1 MQIDKEFVLQE
12 LRKQGKNEHVQKA
25 IQELPA
31 KIDHDK
37 HAGPAREVRTRP
49 RQTRGACRR
58 ARNQLITFTIAPSDK
73 TGTSRIEPPRF
84 GLHVWRS
91 EPHRR
96 CDAEET
102 SSFTLLRSR
111 TGAARARCSASRAAR
126 GVH

>member
-49 RQTRGACRR
+49 RQAGGACRR
-58 ARNQLITFTIAPSDK
+58 ARNQLTTVTIEATSDK
-73 TGTSRIEPPRF
+73 TGTSRQTQRF
-84 GLHVWRS
+84 GLHIGV
-91 EPHRR
+91 
-96 CDAEET
+96 AT
-102 SSFTLLRSR
+102 SSPPMR
-111 TGAARARCSASRAAR
+111 
-126 GVH
+126 